1 MIIMQVIT
9 RSELGGAQSVL
20 ANLANELCKQ
30 NKIIVIAGEGDGKLW
45 QTLDK
50 KIVQLPCRHIKRKP
64 SPVNDTKAIFFL
76 KKAYHDFKP
85 DVIHLHS
92 SKAGLLGRIAFPSSK
107 IVYTVHGF
115 DSIRLR
121 YRSFIPLERLFQFFC
136 SAIVGVSAYDEK
148 NLRNENICKHVFFI
162 YNGIPSPKLN
172 DNKKLNIP
180 QKFQGKILC
189 IARISKPKRFDLF
202 LKVAGL
208 LPEYAFVW
216 IGNIQEIKDVPPNV
230 FMMGNIVNAQ
240 TYCQDA
246 DIFFLPSDYEGL
258 PMVIIEA
265 MSHSK
270 PIVASNVGG
279 ISEIVKN
286 GVNGYTTKND
296 STAMANAIKLI
307 MSDKVLKENMGIKS
321 HVIYESKLTLKRM
334 TEKYLLLYNR
344 IVDNNQ

>member
-50 KIVQLPCRHIKRKP
+50 KIVQLPCRYIKRKP

-92 SKAGLLGRIAFPSSK
+92 SKAGLLGRMAFPSSK

-121 YRSFIPLERLFQFFC
+121 YRSFIPIERIFQNFC
-136 SAIVGVSAYDEK
+136 SAIVGVSAYDESCLK
-148 NLRNENICKHVFFI
+148 QEKICKHVSFI
-162 YNGIPSPKLN
+162 YNGIPSPNLKENRKLSV
-172 DNKKLNIP
+172 P
-180 QKFQGKILC
+180 QKFQKKVLC
-189 IARISKPKRFDLF
+189 IARISKQKRFDLF
-202 LKVAGL
+202 IEVAKL
-208 LPEYAFVW
+208 LPQYAFVW
-216 IGNIQEIKDVPPNV
+216 IGNIQEINNVPNNV

-240 TYCQDA
+240 AFCSDA
-246 DIFFLPSDYEGL
+246 DVFFLPSNYEGL
-258 PMVIIEA
+258 PIVIIEA

-286 GVNGYTTKND
+286 GVNGYTTEND